1 MVGAGIARRYAKA
14 LFEVA
19 AEHNRVDEQEQ
30 ELQQVVE
37 VIQANEGLRRVLASN
52 RVGLDQKK
60 AVLDELFKG
69 LSEHTRNLLR
79 VVVDK
84 QREAAL
90 PEILEAYIEL
100 ADRQRGVVPVEVRSA
115 VPLDDATLNDIA
127 ERLKSQ
133 GVPKARFSTRVE
145 PELIGGLVL
154 RIGDKLYDGSVRTR
168 LRRLKQR
175 LAQA

>member
-19 AEHNRVDEQEQ
+19 AQHGRIDEQEQ
-30 ELQQVVE
+30 ELQQVVD
-37 VIQANEGLRRVLASN
+37 VIESNAGLQRVLASN

-69 LSEHTRNLLR
+69 LSEHTRNFLR
-79 VVVDK
+79 VVTDK
-84 QREAAL
+84 QRTEHL
-90 PEILEAYIEL
+90 PAMLEAYIEL
-100 ADRQRGVVPVEVRSA
+100 ADRQRGVVQVEVRSA
-115 VPLDDATLNDIA
+115 VPLDEGTMQDIA
-127 ERLKSQ
+127 ERLKGQ

-168 LRRLKQR
+168 LQRLKQR